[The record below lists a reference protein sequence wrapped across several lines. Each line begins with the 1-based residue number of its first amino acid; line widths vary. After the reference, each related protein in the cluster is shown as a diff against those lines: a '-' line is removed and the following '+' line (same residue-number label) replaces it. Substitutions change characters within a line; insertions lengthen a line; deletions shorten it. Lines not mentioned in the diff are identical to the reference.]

1 MKRII
6 ILLTI
11 AFAIVFQSFG
21 QSDNFRFKQLL
32 TTSPNDKVAF
42 SVPYKSDLLPVLL
55 KLKEISVK
63 SVTKNWVFIQASP
76 SWIAAA
82 QKSGLIEQFYFEFSL
97 PQALNDT
104 TLLKHK
110 VDLVHLGAGGLQVPF
125 TGKDVIIGFVDQGID
140 YTHPDF
146 ISPNG
151 QSRVLYYWDHN
162 LPFDALRTPLPYGY
176 GQVWNNQEIQ
186 NGTCTST
193 EESTAHGTSV
203 AGVAT
208 SNGLANGKQ
217 KGMAP
222 EANIIMIETNFSL
235 PNWTLTVA
243 DACDFI
249 FKKADSLGVPAV
261 VNLSVGSYL
270 GSHDGDD
277 PASELMETLLDEKS
291 GRIIVC
297 AAGNGGSWGKYHVR
311 DFVTS
316 DTSFFWIQPNPSSQ
330 LGANT
335 VYADVWADL
344 SDATWS
350 YAFGANKSSGS
361 YSERATSI
369 FRSVTSN
376 LTTTIYDTLWR
387 NGNRIATIEIYPEQV
402 GNNVHLEIYFSQ
414 VDSTNYIF
422 SFKTKGSGM
431 YDAWTGSTTIG
442 LNNVVQTL
450 PSPVVYPRI
459 IHYNFPD
466 SLQTVVSSWNCSEKV
481 ISVGNVRNRLNHID
495 KNGNVYSVAPTY
507 NAAVGQLS
515 PNSSK
520 GPSRKGIVKPD
531 VSACGDVSLSAGPT
545 WILSAPSY
553 YNSVDIDGLHV
564 RNGGTSMA
572 SPVVAGIAALY
583 LEKCSKGTYQTFKD
597 DLLQTSTSDLFTGST
612 PNFAYG
618 HGKADALAL
627 LLMSNGTASVTGPT
641 TFCLDDDYVPVSNLT
656 LESIVWSTGDTS
668 LITNLTASTELSY
681 IALDTLGCVVYSDT
695 LSAVI
700 GDVPFQPLITVNGTT
715 LSTQDYPQLQWF
727 ENGQPVLNATNDTLQ
742 ISLPSSSFF
751 TVTAMSPSGC
761 TNESLPYN
769 PSLGIATNSNDLSL
783 FPNPAEDFIQL
794 NLSQQIT
801 AIRVFDINAKQL
813 TVSVFDGNKMNIS
826 QLESGVYFVN
836 VATETSSYCLKFIK
850 K

>member
-1 MKRII
+1 MKHIFT
-6 ILLTI
+6 LLVI
-11 AFAIVFQSFG
+11 ALAAVFQSFG

-32 TTSPNDKVAF
+32 TASPNESVAF
-42 SVPYKSDLLPVLL
+42 SVTNKSGLLPILL
-55 KLKEISVK
+55 VDKTIMVK
-63 SVTKNWVFIQASP
+63 SVTKNWIYIQASP
-76 SWIAAA
+76 TWIAAA
-82 QKSGLIEQFYFEFSL
+82 QKSGLIDRFYFEFSL

-104 TLLKHK
+104 TLMKHK
-110 VDLVHLGAGGLQVPF
+110 VDLVHQGAGGLQLPF
-125 TGKDVIIGFVDQGID
+125 TGKDVIVGFVDQGID

-146 ISPNG
+146 IAPNG
-151 QSRVLYYWDHN
+151 QSRVLYYWDHTS
-162 LPFDALRTPLPYGY
+162 PVDPIRTPLPYGY

-186 NGTCTST
+186 NGICTST

-208 SNGLANGKQ
+208 ANGLANGKQ

-277 PASELMETLLDEKS
+277 PASELMETLLDEKP

-297 AAGNGGSWGKYHVR
+297 AAGNAGSWGKYHVR

-316 DTSFFWIQPNPSSQ
+316 DTSFFWIQPNPTSQ

-350 YAFGANKSSGS
+350 YAFGANKSSGN
-361 YSERATSI
+361 YSERATTN

-387 NGNRIATIEIYPEQV
+387 NGNRIATIEIYPEQI

-414 VDSTNYIF
+414 VDSTNYIY

-431 YDAWTGSTTIG
+431 YDAWTGSATIG
-442 LNNVVQTL
+442 LNNIVQTL
-450 PSPVVYPRI
+450 PSPSVYPRI

-466 SLQTVVSSWNCSEKV
+466 TLQTIVSSWNCSEKV
-481 ISVGNVRNRLNHID
+481 ISVGNIRNRLNHID
-495 KNGNVYSVAPTY
+495 KNGNVYNVAPTY
-507 NAAVGQLS
+507 NAVVGQLS

-531 VSACGDVSLSAGPT
+531 VSACGDVSLSAGPN
-545 WILSAPSY
+545 WILNTPLY
-553 YNSVDIDGLHV
+553 YTSVDIDGLHV

-572 SPVVAGIAALY
+572 SPVIAGIAALY

-597 DLLQTSTSDLFTGST
+597 DLLQTSTSDVFTGTT
-612 PNFAYG
+612 PNNAYG
-618 HGKADALAL
+618 YGKADALAL
-627 LLMSNGTASVTGPT
+627 LLLSNGTANVNGPS
-641 TFCLDDDYVPVSNLT
+641 TFCLEDDYIPVSNLT
-656 LESIVWSTGDTS
+656 LSSILWSTGDTS
-668 LITNLTASTELSY
+668 LITNLTASTDLSF
-681 IALDTLGCVVYSDT
+681 IARDTLGCVVLSDT
-695 LSAVI
+695 LSATI
-700 GDVPFQPLITVNGTT
+700 GDVPTQPVITVNGTT
-715 LSTQDYPQLQWF
+715 LSTAAYPQLQWF
-727 ENGQPVLNATNDTLQ
+727 ENGQPIANATNDTL
-742 ISLPSSSFF
+742 IITLPSSSYF
-751 TVTAMSPSGC
+751 TVVATSPSGC
-761 TNESLPYN
+761 SNESLFYN
-769 PSLGIATNSNDLSL
+769 PSLGIDENAQIIQL
-783 FPNPAEDFIQL
+783 FPNPATDFIEIVSTQFITDLKLIDL
-794 NLSQQIT
+794 NG
-801 AIRVFDINAKQL
+801 KEL
-813 TVSVFDGNKMNIS
+813 TVSLFDGNKIS
-826 QLESGVYFVN
+826 LSTYVSGVYFLKIE
-836 VATETSSYCLKFIK
+836 TETASYGLKFIK